1 MKIEVFFSPS
11 QIDDLSLRDKNVV
24 VIDVLR
30 ASTTVITAL
39 HNSAREIIPVNTIE
53 SAVKVS
59 GNLFGDVVLRGGERN
74 GKMIEGFNLGNSPFD
89 YTPEAVKGKSIIFY
103 TTNGAP
109 TMWKA
114 RYAKNLLV
122 AGFVN
127 INAVVNRIKEIKED
141 IFILCAGKQTQ
152 FCIEDA
158 VCAGMI
164 IKELMDD
171 EETEIDFN
179 DSAVA
184 AVALYKNVS
193 KNLLKMTRTCDH
205 GKYLIEIGFEKDLEF
220 CTTVNMFEVVP
231 ELSANVLKL
240 KKKTEAPA
248 APHVPIS
255 IDTMPVSRGE

>member
-1 MKIEVFFSPS
+1 MKIEVFFSPL

-24 VIDVLR
+24 VIDLLR

-39 HNSAREIIPVNTIE
+39 HNGAREIIPVNTIE

-89 YTPEAVKGKSIIFY
+89 YTPEAAKGKSIIFY

-127 INAVVNRIKEIKED
+127 IDAVVNRIKEIKED
-141 IFILCAGKQTQ
+141 IHILCAGKQTQ
-152 FCIEDA
+152 FCLED
-158 VCAGMI
+158 
-164 IKELMDD
+164 
-171 EETEIDFN
+171 
-179 DSAVA
+179 
-184 AVALYKNVS
+184 
-193 KNLLKMTRTCDH
+193 
-205 GKYLIEIGFEKDLEF
+205 
-220 CTTVNMFEVVP
+220 
-231 ELSANVLKL
+231 
-240 KKKTEAPA
+240 
-248 APHVPIS
+248 
-255 IDTMPVSRGE
+255 

>member
-39 HNSAREIIPVNTIE
+39 HNGAREIIPVNTIE

-109 TMWKA
+109 AMWKA

-127 INAVVNRIKEIKED
+127 IDAVVNRIKEIKED

-193 KNLLKMTRTCDH
+193 KNLLKMARASDH

-220 CTTVNMFEVVP
+220 CTTVNMFNVVP

-240 KKKTEAPA
+240 KKRTDTPA
-248 APHVPIS
+248 VPHVPIS
-255 IDTMPVSRGE
+255 IDTMPVSKGE

>member
-1 MKIEVFFSPS
+1 MKVEVFFSPS
-11 QIDDLSLRDKNVV
+11 QIDDLFLRDKNVV

-39 HNSAREIIPVNTIE
+39 NNGAREIIPVNTIE

-74 GKMIEGFNLGNSPFD
+74 GKMIEGFNLGNSPFE

-109 TMWKA
+109 AMWKA

-127 INAVVNRIKEIKED
+127 VSAVVEKIKEIKED
-141 IFILCAGKQTQ
+141 IYILCAGKQTQ

-164 IKELMDD
+164 TKLLIDD

-184 AVALYKNVS
+184 AVSLYKNFS
-193 KNLLKMTRTCDH
+193 KNLLKMARNCDH
-205 GKYLIEIGFEKDLEF
+205 GKYLIEIGFEKDIEF
-220 CTTVNMFEVVP
+220 CAATNTYDVVP
-231 ELSANVLKL
+231 ELSANVIKL
-240 KKKTEAPA
+240 KKQSPAPA

-255 IDTMPVSRGE
+255 IDTTGNKGE

>member
-11 QIDDLSLRDKNVV
+11 QIDDLFLRDKNVV

-39 HNSAREIIPVNTIE
+39 HYGAREIIPVNTIE

-74 GKMIEGFNLGNSPFD
+74 GKMIEGFNLGNSPYEYFSD
-89 YTPEAVKGKSIIFY
+89 AVKGKSIILC
-103 TTNGAP
+103 TSNGSPA
-109 TMWKA
+109 MWKA

-127 INAVVNRIKEIKED
+127 VSAVVERIKEIQED
-141 IFILCAGKQTQ
+141 IYILCAGKNTQ

-158 VCAGMI
+158 VSAGMI
-164 IKELMDD
+164 IKQLMED
-171 EETEIDFN
+171 EMEVEFN

-184 AVALYKNVS
+184 AHALYKNS
-193 KNLLKMTRTCDH
+193 AKNLLKMARTSSH
-205 GKYLIEIGFEKDLEF
+205 GKYLLDIGFEKDVEF
-220 CTTVNMFEVVP
+220 CTTVDSFDVVP
-231 ELSANVLKL
+231 ELVGSVLKL
-240 KKKTEAPA
+240 KKKVVVPA
-248 APHVPIS
+248 VPHIPIS
-255 IDTMPVSRGE
+255 IDTHAGKGD

>member
-1 MKIEVFFSPS
+1 MKIEVFFSLS
-11 QIDDLSLRDKNVV
+11 QIDDLFLRDKNVV

-39 HNSAREIIPVNTIE
+39 NNGAREIIPVNTIE

-74 GKMIEGFNLGNSPFD
+74 GKMIEGFNLGNSPFE
-89 YTPEAVKGKSIIFY
+89 YTAEAVKGKSIIFY

-109 TMWKA
+109 AMWKA
-114 RYAKNLLV
+114 RYAKNLLI

-127 INAVVNRIKEIKED
+127 VSAVINKIKEIKED
-141 IFILCAGKQTQ
+141 VYILCAGKQTQ

-164 IKELMDD
+164 TKLLIDD
-171 EETEIDFN
+171 EETEIDIN

-184 AVALYKNVS
+184 AVALFKNFS
-193 KNLLKMTRTCDH
+193 KNLLKMMRSSDH
-205 GKYLIEIGFEKDLEF
+205 GKYLTEIGFEKDIEF
-220 CTTVNMFEVVP
+220 CTAIDSFDVVP

-240 KKKTEAPA
+240 KKKIESPA
-248 APHVPIS
+248 VPHVPIS
-255 IDTMPVSRGE
+255 IDTAGSRGE

>member
-1 MKIEVFFSPS
+1 MKIEVFYSLS
-11 QIDDLSLRDKNVV
+11 QIDDLFLRDKNVV

-30 ASTTVITAL
+30 ASTTVIAAL
-39 HNSAREIIPVNTIE
+39 NSGAREIIPVNTIE

-59 GNLFGDVVLRGGERN
+59 GNLFGDVVIRGGERN
-74 GKMIEGFNLGNSPFD
+74 AKMIEGFNLGNSPFE
-89 YTPEAVKGKSIIFY
+89 YTPETVKGKSIIFY

-109 TMWKA
+109 AMWKA
-114 RYAKNLLV
+114 RYAKNLLI

-127 INAVVNRIKEIKED
+127 ITAVVNKIKEIKED
-141 IFILCAGKQTQ
+141 VYILCAGKQTQ

-158 VCAGMI
+158 VCAGMLTKLLI
-164 IKELMDD
+164 DD
-171 EETEIDFN
+171 EETEIEFN

-184 AVALYKNVS
+184 AVALFKNYS

-205 GKYLIEIGFEKDLEF
+205 GKYLIEIGFEKDIEF
-220 CTTVNMFEVVP
+220 CTTIDTFNVVP

-240 KKKTEAPA
+240 KKKVETPS

-255 IDTMPVSRGE
+255 IDTAGVKGE

>member
-11 QIDDLSLRDKNVV
+11 QIDDLFLRDKNVV

-39 HNSAREIIPVNTIE
+39 NNGAREIIPVNTIE

-74 GKMIEGFNLGNSPFD
+74 GKMIEGFNLGNSPFE
-89 YTPEAVKGKSIIFY
+89 YTAESVKGKSIIFY

-109 TMWKA
+109 AMWKA
-114 RYAKNLLV
+114 RYAKNLLI

-127 INAVVNRIKEIKED
+127 ITAVVNKIKEIKDD
-141 IFILCAGKQTQ
+141 IYILCAGKQTQ

-158 VCAGMI
+158 VCAGMLTKLLI
-164 IKELMDD
+164 DD
-171 EETEIDFN
+171 EETETDFN

-184 AVALYKNVS
+184 AVALFKNFS
-193 KNLLKMTRTCDH
+193 KNLLKMARTCDH
-205 GKYLIEIGFEKDLEF
+205 GKYLIEIGFDKDIEF
-220 CTTVNMFEVVP
+220 CTNIDTFDVVP
-231 ELSANVLKL
+231 ELSANVLKV
-240 KKKTEAPA
+240 KKKVDAPSV
-248 APHVPIS
+248 PHVPIS
-255 IDTMPVSRGE
+255 IDTAGVKGE

>member
-11 QIDDLSLRDKNVV
+11 QIDDLFLRDKNAV

-39 HNSAREIIPVNTIE
+39 SNGAKEIIPVNTIE

-74 GKMIEGFNLGNSPFD
+74 GKIIEGFNLGNSPQE
-89 YTPEAVKGKSIIFY
+89 YTEEAVKGKSIIFY

-114 RYAKNLLV
+114 RYAKNLIV

-127 INAVVNRIKEIKED
+127 MTAAVKKIAELKDDVY
-141 IFILCAGKQTQ
+141 ILCAGKQTQ
-152 FCIEDA
+152 FCVEDA

-164 IKELMDD
+164 IKELMDMKGV
-171 EETEIDFN
+171 ECEYN
-179 DSAVA
+179 DSAAA
-184 AVALYKNVS
+184 AVTLYKSAS
-193 KNLLKMTRTCDH
+193 KNLLKMAKNCDH
-205 GKYLIEIGFEKDLEF
+205 GKFLEEIGFGSDLEF
-220 CTTVNMFEVVP
+220 CTNIDAFDAVP
-231 ELSANVLKL
+231 ELSSTVIKL
-240 KKKTEAPA
+240 KKKADPA

-255 IDTMPVSRGE
+255 IDTSGGKGE

>member
-1 MKIEVFFSPS
+1 MKIEVFFSLS
-11 QIDDLSLRDKNVV
+11 QIDDLFLRDKNVV

-39 HNSAREIIPVNTIE
+39 NNGAREIIPVNTIE

-74 GKMIEGFNLGNSPFD
+74 GKMIEGFNLGNSPFE
-89 YTPEAVKGKSIIFY
+89 YTAEAVKGKSIIFY

-109 TMWKA
+109 AMWKA
-114 RYAKNLLV
+114 RYAKNLLI

-127 INAVVNRIKEIKED
+127 ITAVVNKIKEIKED
-141 IFILCAGKQTQ
+141 IYILCAGKQTQ

-158 VCAGMI
+158 VCAGMLTKLLI
-164 IKELMDD
+164 DD

-184 AVALYKNVS
+184 AVALYKNFS
-193 KNLLKMTRTCDH
+193 KNLAKMARTCDH
-205 GKYLIEIGFEKDLEF
+205 GKYLIEIGFDKDIEF
-220 CTTVNMFEVVP
+220 CTNIDTVNVVP
-231 ELSANVLKL
+231 ELSANVLKV
-240 KKKTEAPA
+240 KKKVDVPS

-255 IDTMPVSRGE
+255 IDTAGAKGE

>member
-1 MKIEVFFSPS
+1 MKIEVFFSQS
-11 QIDDLSLRDKNVV
+11 QIDDLFLRDKNVV

-39 HNSAREIIPVNTIE
+39 NNGAREIIPVNTIE

-74 GKMIEGFNLGNSPFD
+74 GKMIEGFNLGNSPAE

-109 TMWKA
+109 AMWKA

-127 INAVVNRIKEIKED
+127 ITAVINKIKEIKED
-141 IFILCAGKQTQ
+141 IYILCAGKHTQ

-164 IKELMDD
+164 TKLLIDD

-184 AVALYKNVS
+184 AVALFKSFS
-193 KNLLKMTRTCDH
+193 KNLLKMARTCDH
-205 GKYLIEIGFEKDLEF
+205 GKYLIDIGFDKDIEF
-220 CTTVNMFEVVP
+220 CTTIDTFDVVP
-231 ELSANVLKL
+231 ELVANVIKV
-240 KKKTEAPA
+240 KKKSDITA

-255 IDTMPVSRGE
+255 IDTTGAKGE

>member
-11 QIDDLSLRDKNVV
+11 QIDDLFLRDKNVV

-39 HNSAREIIPVNTIE
+39 NNGAREIIPVSTIE

-74 GKMIEGFNLGNSPFD
+74 GKMIEGFNLGNSPFE
-89 YTPEAVKGKSIIFY
+89 YTEEAVRGKSIILC
-103 TTNGAP
+103 TSNGSPA
-109 TMWKA
+109 MWKA

-122 AGFVN
+122 AGF
-127 INAVVNRIKEIKED
+127 INVSAVVKRIKEIHDD
-141 IFILCAGKQTQ
+141 IYILCAGKYTQ

-164 IKELMDD
+164 IKQLMDED
-171 EETEIDFN
+171 QEFEFN
-179 DSAVA
+179 DSGVA
-184 AVALYKNVS
+184 AFALYKNAS
-193 KNLLKMTRTCDH
+193 KSLLKMARTSDH
-205 GKYLIEIGFEKDLEF
+205 GKYLEEIGFTKDLEF
-220 CTTVNMFEVVP
+220 CTTVDAFDVVP
-231 ELSANVLKL
+231 ELVGNVLKV
-240 KKKTEAPA
+240 KRKTDGAA

-255 IDTMPVSRGE
+255 IDTVNSKGD

>member
-1 MKIEVFFSPS
+1 MKIEVFFSLS
-11 QIDDLSLRDKNVV
+11 QIDDLFLRDKNVV

-39 HNSAREIIPVNTIE
+39 NNGAREIIPVNTIE

-74 GKMIEGFNLGNSPFD
+74 GKMIEGFNLGNSPFE
-89 YTPEAVKGKSIIFY
+89 YTTDAVKGKSIIFY

-109 TMWKA
+109 AMWKA
-114 RYAKNLLV
+114 RYAKNLLI

-127 INAVVNRIKEIKED
+127 ISAVVERIKELKED
-141 IFILCAGKQTQ
+141 IFILCAGKATQ
-152 FCIEDA
+152 FCLEDA

-164 IKELMDD
+164 TKLLIDD
-171 EETEIDFN
+171 EETETEFN

-184 AVALYKNVS
+184 AIALFKNFS
-193 KNLLKMTRTCDH
+193 KNLLKMSRTCDH
-205 GKYLIEIGFEKDLEF
+205 GKYLMEIGFDKDLEF
-220 CTTVNMFEVVP
+220 CTTIDAFDIVP
-231 ELSANVLKL
+231 ELVANVLKL
-240 KKKTEAPA
+240 KKKTDPQH

-255 IDTMPVSRGE
+255 IDTSGGKGE